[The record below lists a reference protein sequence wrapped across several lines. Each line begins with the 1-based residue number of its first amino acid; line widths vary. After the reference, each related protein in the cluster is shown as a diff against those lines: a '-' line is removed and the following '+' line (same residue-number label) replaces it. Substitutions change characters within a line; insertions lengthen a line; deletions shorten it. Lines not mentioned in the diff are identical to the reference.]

1 VPASTDKIPW
11 SIVESHPEVC
21 ETNYYV
27 AEGALAANPQ
37 VSKNI
42 IMKYIAQ
49 VLADANIIH
58 CDLKPEVSQ

>member
-1 VPASTDKIPW
+1 MPASTDKIPW

-21 ETNYYV
+21 ETNHYV
-27 AEGALAANPQ
+27 TEGVLAANLQ
-37 VSKNI
+37 DRKNI
-42 IMKYIAQ
+42 TMKYIAQ